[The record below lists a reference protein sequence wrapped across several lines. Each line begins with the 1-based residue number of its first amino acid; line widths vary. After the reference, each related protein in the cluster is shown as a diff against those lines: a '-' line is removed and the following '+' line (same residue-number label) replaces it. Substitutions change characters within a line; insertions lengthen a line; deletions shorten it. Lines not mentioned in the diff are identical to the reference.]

1 MRTLIRVENANCT
14 YCMNAVRDDL
24 LARPLVHHV
33 HLSATAGCWEVD
45 HDHEDAS
52 ELIGVLEQSLH
63 GWQVGSNGEIVE
75 ITTNPTL
82 SDACAWHPPT
92 EPGTS

>member
-14 YCMNAVRDDL
+14 YCMNAVRDEL
-24 LARPLVHHV
+24 LARPLVHNV
-33 HLSATAGCWEVD
+33 HMSPTPGCLEVD
-45 HDHEDAS
+45 HDHDDTSA
-52 ELIGVLEQSLH
+52 LTGLLERSLR
-63 GWQVGSNGEIVE
+63 GWQVESNGEIVE

-82 SDACAWHPPT
+82 SDACAWHPPA